1 MEGANAAIGVADQ
14 LKRGVHP
21 FELVDLAARFER
33 IEPVDS
39 LAKPVHRKNDPEP
52 GVYRLQTRGGRFV
65 VVGAED
71 YFLRRR
77 MPSARGARGRVSIA
91 TIRASV
97 KRI

>member
-1 MEGANAAIGVADQ
+1 MHGANLSMGIADQ
-14 LKRGVHP
+14 LERGVHP

-39 LAKPVHRKNDPEP
+39 LAKPVHRKSDPES
-52 GVYRLQTRGGRFV
+52 GVYRLQTRGGRLSSY
-65 VVGAED
+65 AEA

-77 MPSARGARGRVSIA
+77 VPSPRAARGRVSIA
-91 TIRASV
+91 RIRASV